1 MASRACAGLVDD
13 ASQTK
18 ADDAAQE
25 RRLVDGVAIMKAGD
39 PARALRD
46 YFDPMIAANDQRIAA
61 AGKKVYAART
71 PAESL
76 AYLLPAANSH
86 ISAVVY
92 SSQMAYAHF
101 MKAYVLIE
109 LHRDQ
114 EAKPELDAALLLS
127 PLNAQILDEAG
138 SWYQRQRDW
147 DHALQSFQRAQDA
160 APLAPETSRNLELS
174 AAWRGIGFVYVE
186 QHRLADAEQL
196 YLKCLELDAGDKR
209 AANELSYVRERLQ
222 KEAAH

>member
-1 MASRACAGLVDD
+1 MKSSLRRYSAALFCLCILASRACAGSVDE

-114 EAKPELDAALLLS
+114 EAKPGLDAALLLS

-138 SWYQRQRDW
+138 SWYQRQGLGSRFAKLPARAGCCAAGTRD
-147 DHALQSFQRAQDA
+147 FQEPGIIGRLARYRFCLCRA
-160 APLAPETSRNLELS
+160 APPCR
-174 AAWRGIGFVYVE
+174 R
-186 QHRLADAEQL
+186 
-196 YLKCLELDAGDKR
+196 R
-209 AANELSYVRERLQ
+209 AVIPQVS
-222 KEAAH
+222 